1 MLEGP
6 SRYEVN
12 RRVRQTMVS
21 HNVDLTKINYSFI
34 NRTVYIYGRLVKE
47 SREDFSISSIKNLVD
62 DLMKLPRIRKVQF
75 DLDNW
80 VICTEPG
87 ELNIIKGR
95 GVGSVSTM
103 KHHDR

>member
-34 NRTVYIYGRLVKE
+34 NRTVYIYGTLVKE
-47 SREDFSISSIKNLVD
+47 PRGEFSISTIKILVD

-95 GVGSVSTM
+95 GGGSLPTR
-103 KHHDR
+103 KRNDG